1 MGKIKNIFID
11 REWIGVESDLLDEHF
26 FDQEPEYVTEQEYE
40 EWKEHINTMENDPNL
55 KDYYEKK

>member
-1 MGKIKNIFID
+1 MGKIKNTFID
-11 REWIGVESDLLDEHF
+11 RENIGVESDLLDEHF

>member
-11 REWIGVESDLLDEHF
+11 REGIGVESDLLDEHF

>member
-11 REWIGVESDLLDEHF
+11 REGIWVESDLLDEHF
-26 FDQEPEYVTEQEYE
+26 FDHEPDYVTEQEYE

-55 KDYYEKK
+55 KDYYEEN

>member
-11 REWIGVESDLLDEHF
+11 REGIWVESDLLDEHF